1 MQSENIK
8 VSNHS
13 NIGVIIIFTWNTS
26 DYCGLLINEHIIISK
41 YFKATIWWLSL
52 LLNWQLIYNYKNR
65 TPNNYFII

>member
-26 DYCGLLINEHIIISK
+26 DYCELLINEHITL
-41 YFKATIWWLSL
+41 F
-52 LLNWQLIYNYKNR
+52 LNILKPRYDDYH
-65 TPNNYFII
+65 YY